1 MTCRFPNASHL
12 SAARCGSLVHPAGFD
27 IRSALQALQ
36 PRDRPPLLGNHPLE
50 IRNLTQQLQHKLDVT
65 IPPEMSGLS
74 HGELQQLVLKLLGEV
89 ANLKRM
95 VAEQREEIA
104 RLKGLKG
111 QPDIKPSGMDKGT
124 TPKLPRG
131 GKHRGR
137 GRSSPRV
144 SVEDQVVRAQV
155 PPGSRFKGYEDFVV
169 QDLVLRARTI
179 RYRRERWVTPEG
191 RTVVAALPSG
201 VASHFGPELRRFV
214 LRNTT
219 KVRLRCHDWWSSC
232 GRSVSAFRS
241 GK

>member
-1 MTCRFPNASHL
+1 
-12 SAARCGSLVHPAGFD
+12 
-27 IRSALQALQ
+27 
-36 PRDRPPLLGNHPLE
+36 
-50 IRNLTQQLQHKLDVT
+50 
-65 IPPEMSGLS
+65 
-74 HGELQQLVLKLLGEV
+74 
-89 ANLKRM
+89 M

-104 RLKGLKG
+104 RLRGLKG
-111 QPDIKPSGMDKGT
+111 RPDIKPSGMDKGT

-131 GKHRGR
+131 GKDRGR

-214 LRNTT
+214 LAQYHQGQVT
-219 KVRLRCHDWWSSC
+219 VPRLVEQLRAIGVSISKRQVMRLLIAGQDVFLAEARDVLRAGLRSASWITVDDT
-232 GRSVSAFRS
+232 GAIKPPTAFAPRSVMKTLPGSARPIAS
-241 GK
+241 AAGTSSICCAPDIPIT